1 MPLEYGK
8 GAYERS
14 RGNLPPLTTVNMYV
28 EQSASQGIVMQS
40 RQPLGEVADI
50 GAGPV
55 QASLERDGVFN
66 GDRFTISGGFA
77 FRGTTLLGPVI
88 GNGPASIAVR
98 AGEVLFNAGGPLYS
112 YNGTNYIAVTF
123 PDSSNVTKV
132 FYTSGYFIALE
143 ALTGYWFF
151 SAVNNG
157 RSWDALDFAEVETEP
172 DALLD
177 AVVLDGVIAF
187 GGKNSVE
194 FWSFTGNADLPFTP
208 IQQRVFEQG
217 VIAAGCMV
225 QEDNSFFWIG
235 SDGIPYR
242 NGDVPQAIGGDFL
255 VERIEAST
263 TYRVY
268 IIKDQRHKF
277 VCIRLDTETW
287 AYDITTGEVFELRSY
302 GRANFRCGPDYGD
315 DETGKIW
322 EFVDYGTAND
332 EGIVERILT
341 AGERLLSPKTYDNVT
356 VECNVGTTPF
366 LTGVYTEPTLEFRTS
381 DDGGNVWSDWE
392 SDSLGPQGDYR
403 RVLEYRAL
411 GMFNLPGSLFQIRLT
426 DPVPFRVSGFY
437 DNQNAKGRA

>member
-1 MPLEYGK
+1 MLEYGK

-28 EQSASQGIVMQS
+28 EQSASQGVVMQS

-50 GAGPV
+50 GPGPV

-77 FRGTTLLGPVI
+77 YRGATLLGVVA
-88 GNGPASIAVR
+88 GSGPASIAVR
-98 AGEVLFNAGGPLYS
+98 AGEVLFNAGGPIYS
-112 YNGTNYIAVTF
+112 YNGTNYIVVTF
-123 PDSSNVTKV
+123 PDSSNVTKI
-132 FYTSGYFIALE
+132 FYTSGYFIAIE
-143 ALTGYWFF
+143 AQTGFWFF

-172 DALLD
+172 DAILD

-194 FWSFTGNADLPFTP
+194 FWAFTGNADLPFTP

-217 VIAAGCMV
+217 VIAAGCMA

-235 SDGIPYR
+235 GDKIPYR
-242 NGDVPQAIGGDFL
+242 NGDVPTPFGGDFL

-268 IIKDQRHKF
+268 ILKDQRHKF

-287 AYDITTGEVFELRSY
+287 GYDITTGEVFEMRSY
-302 GRANFRCGPDYGD
+302 GRANFRCGPDFGD

-322 EFVDYGTAND
+322 SFVDYGTGND

-366 LTGVYTEPTLEFRTS
+366 LTGTYTEPSLEFRTS

-392 SDSLGPQGDYR
+392 TDTLGPQGDYR

-411 GMFNLPGSLFQIRLT
+411 GLFNLPGSLFQIRLT